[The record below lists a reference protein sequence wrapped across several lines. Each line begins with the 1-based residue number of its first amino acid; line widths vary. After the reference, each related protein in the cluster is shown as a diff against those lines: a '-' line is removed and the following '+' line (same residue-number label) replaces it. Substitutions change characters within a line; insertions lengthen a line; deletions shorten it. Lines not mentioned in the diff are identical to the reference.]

1 MVREHMK
8 FNFMDSMS
16 KAKKNYA
23 RLLEPLCREWNLT
36 RNEMDILLFL
46 YNNPEYDRAADI
58 VTVRGIAK
66 SHVSVSVNDLENRG
80 FLLRENDPHDRRAV
94 HLRMT
99 DQARSIAA
107 EAAQQ
112 QRLFFSQL
120 YAGIKPE
127 ELQAWKAI
135 MERVSE
141 NIYRM
146 EID

>member
-66 SHVSVSVNDLENRG
+66 SHVSVSVSDLESRG
-80 FLLRENDPHDRRAV
+80 FLLRENDPNDRRAV

-99 DQARSIAA
+99 DQARIIAA
-107 EAAQQ
+107 EAASQ
-112 QRLFFSQL
+112 QRRFFSQL

-127 ELQAWKAI
+127 ELKAWKAI

-146 EID
+146 ETK

>member
-1 MVREHMK
+1 MVREDMK

-46 YNNPEYDRAADI
+46 FNNPEYDRAADI

-66 SHVSVSVNDLENRG
+66 SHVSVSVSDLESRG
-80 FLLRENDPHDRRAV
+80 FLLRENDPNDRRAV

-99 DQARSIAA
+99 DQAQIIAA
-107 EAAQQ
+107 EAASQ

-127 ELQAWKAI
+127 ELKAWKAI

-146 EID
+146 ETK